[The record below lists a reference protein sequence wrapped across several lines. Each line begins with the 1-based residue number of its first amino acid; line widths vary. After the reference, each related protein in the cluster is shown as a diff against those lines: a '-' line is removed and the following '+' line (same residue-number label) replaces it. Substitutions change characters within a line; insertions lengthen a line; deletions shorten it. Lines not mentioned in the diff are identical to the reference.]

1 MARVERQVVR
11 LADRPAGRVE
21 LRERLRE
28 LDEVLEVVVRRIA
41 TLEPLADE
49 RAAVDGGE
57 DHVLAADL
65 HAPLRVARLQLELR
79 RRLRHLLEDPV
90 RVELDELALDV
101 LARGLEDVERLLVQ
115 ELDPELAHDAAP
127 AALEL
132 LHGEVVED
140 LVPRHLVDQHRS
152 FSSSRSSPMTP
163 VSRTSSGS
171 SRRAAAR
178 SASARSSGFG
188 SWASQ
193 THFS

>member
-21 LRERLRE
+21 LRERMRE

-79 RRLRHLLEDPV
+79 RRLRHLLRSEER
-90 RVELDELALDV
+90 RVGKECRYRWSV
-101 LARGLEDVERLLVQ
+101 
-115 ELDPELAHDAAP
+115 
-127 AALEL
+127 
-132 LHGEVVED
+132 
-140 LVPRHLVDQHRS
+140 
-152 FSSSRSSPMTP
+152 
-163 VSRTSSGS
+163 
-171 SRRAAAR
+171 
-178 SASARSSGFG
+178 
-188 SWASQ
+188 
-193 THFS
+193 